1 MKIILETKEDLEEI
15 IEYEELDNKEI
26 IIQNKL
32 SHYLISEYEELK
44 NNNRVL
50 ASKLYFENNN
60 IIKDLIKEKI
70 DFNKYVAETEGYKYI
85 GDSETKKETI
95 KTIKTELE
103 NLKVKKD
110 ITINDIS
117 KTNFFFEI
125 YQNHEFMHPT
135 NINKVISKLE
145 KDLIEIET

>member
-60 IIKDLIKEKI
+60 IKYTIVQQFLEDIEKW
-70 DFNKYVAETEGYKYI
+70 A
-85 GDSETKKETI
+85 
-95 KTIKTELE
+95 
-103 NLKVKKD
+103 
-110 ITINDIS
+110 
-117 KTNFFFEI
+117 
-125 YQNHEFMHPT
+125 
-135 NINKVISKLE
+135 
-145 KDLIEIET
+145 